1 MKYIT
6 TDTIFCIKQN
16 LPFILVEGEMFEILR
31 TVNNRY
37 HAVYKNEI
45 ILIVKKAIADNAEI
59 DVETDTV
66 TTDCNSCDH
75 IADEVYE
82 ALYNAGYRKTFTS
95 DFASDTQ
102 KAFKEGYEKG
112 CEACAQS
119 WDKGYNDGYEGGKED
134 GVKEFAERL
143 KRDSICTAQYE
154 DGTKILTTSNKLID
168 QAVNIYMQTE
178 GLI

>member
-1 MKYIT
+1 MNK
-6 TDTIFCIKQN
+6 D
-16 LPFILVEGEMFEILR
+16 
-31 TVNNRY
+31 
-37 HAVYKNEI
+37 EI
-45 ILIVKKAIADNAEI
+45 ILMVKKAIANNSIPFNDSDEFVELDDSDVDNIAE
-59 DVETDTV
+59 
-66 TTDCNSCDH
+66 
-75 IADEVYE
+75 EVCE

-102 KAFKEGYEKG
+102 KAYKEGYEKG

-119 WDKGYNDGYEGGKED
+119 WDNGYNDGYESGKED